1 MEECKGVKIV
11 IDAWKRIKD
20 KSNIELHI
28 AGGGDIAEYVRE
40 EAGTSGFIYHGILSL
55 DELSDLYRS
64 CDVFVYPTGCDNLP
78 LVVLEALSSGLYVI
92 MSDLF
97 RGAFDDFEK
106 LHYLEYQS
114 RDPEVIAKR
123 MENISRDKS
132 ILDHDRMKEYQY
144 VKDNYSWE
152 TISRKLFDFFFDVAK
167 KEGKI

>member
-1 MEECKGVKIV
+1 MPL
-11 IDAWKRIKD
+11 
-20 KSNIELHI
+20 N
-28 AGGGDIAEYVRE
+28 
-40 EAGTSGFIYHGILSL
+40 
-55 DELSDLYRS
+55 ELSELYRT
-64 CDVFVYPTGCDNLP
+64 CDVFVYPTGCDTFG

-114 RDPEVIAKR
+114 RDPELIAKR

-152 TISRKLFDFFFDVAK
+152 TISRKLFDFFFEVAK
-167 KEGKI
+167 KEGKL